1 MLISL
6 LITVISNL
14 MKMTHQSL
22 QVFLSLQ
29 TFQQHLSK
37 VHVSKIFEKIICS
50 QLSNHFDN
58 ILSEF
63 QCGFRKGHS
72 PQHCLL
78 LIIDKWKKTVNNHK
92 VFGAV
97 LTDLSKAFY
106 CICHDLLIVK
116 LNVYGLSLPA
126 LKLITDYL

>member
-1 MLISL
+1 
-6 LITVISNL
+6 
-14 MKMTHQSL
+14 MTHQSL